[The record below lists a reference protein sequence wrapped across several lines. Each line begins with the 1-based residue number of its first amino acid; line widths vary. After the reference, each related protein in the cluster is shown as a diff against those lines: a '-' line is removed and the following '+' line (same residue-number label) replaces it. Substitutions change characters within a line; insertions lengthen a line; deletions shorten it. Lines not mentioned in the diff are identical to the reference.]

1 LSYRITLSTDAQGQL
16 DALYDYIAAAAS
28 PGIALR
34 FTDAILDHI
43 ETLRDFPN
51 RGAPREDVLPG
62 LRTIGF
68 RKRVTIAFVVE
79 PSEVSVVGIF
89 YGGQDFEAIL
99 REDLPEQ

>member
-1 LSYRITLSTDAQGQL
+1 LSHRIILSTEARGQL

-43 ETLRDFPN
+43 EALRDFPN
-51 RGAPREDVLPG
+51 RGARREDILPG
-62 LRTIGF
+62 LRTIEF

-79 PSEVSVVGIF
+79 PGEVSVVGIF
-89 YGGQDFEAIL
+89 YGGQDFETIL
-99 REDLPEQ
+99 REDSPEP